1 MEKPSGPGALS
12 GSIPQI
18 TATTSCSVKGFIRP
32 ELVLAETNEGIKDKK
47 SSLAALSE
55 TPSSEKR

>member
-1 MEKPSGPGALS
+1 MEKPFGPGALS

-18 TATTSCSVKGFIRP
+18 TSTTSCSVKGFIRP

-47 SSLAALSE
+47 SSLPALSE
-55 TPSSEKR
+55 TPSLEKS